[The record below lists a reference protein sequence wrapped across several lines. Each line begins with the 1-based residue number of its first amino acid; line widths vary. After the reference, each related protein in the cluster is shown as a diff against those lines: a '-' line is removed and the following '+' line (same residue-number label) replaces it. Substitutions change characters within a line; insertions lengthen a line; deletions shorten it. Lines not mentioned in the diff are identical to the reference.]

1 MDLNTALVQFTKPF
15 NMARFRPVFYALSE
29 PKNVAFDTKI
39 IKTNMR
45 VLGIRIPILRKIA
58 ATLAI
63 QAERV
68 VAGLVVDCYELAT
81 LKGLMIT
88 KIKDKEKVLAALR
101 DFVPTIENWATCDL
115 MCGDLK
121 VIGKNKEFF
130 LPFIRELLGA
140 KGEFEI
146 RTGIVL
152 LMKFYLSNDDL
163 QRTLDLLA
171 SVNSDYYYVNM
182 ALGWLICESY
192 LRDKKATLDFLANA
206 RISPQAIN
214 LGVRKIRESF
224 RVSEGDKKEILKYKR
239 G

>member
-1 MDLNTALVQFTKPF
+1 MDLNTALVEFTKPF
-15 NMARFRPVFYALSE
+15 DMARFRPIFYALSE

-39 IKTNMR
+39 IKTQLR

-68 VAGLVVDCYELAT
+68 VAGLEVDCYELAT

-88 KIKDKEKVLAALR
+88 KIKDKDKVLAALR

-121 VIGKNKEFF
+121 IVGQNKAFF

-146 RTGIVL
+146 RTAIVL
-152 LMKFYLSNDDL
+152 LMKFYLDSADL
-163 QRTLDLLA
+163 PKTLDLLA
-171 SVNSDYYYVNM
+171 NVYSEYYYVNM

-192 LRDKKATLDFLANA
+192 LRDKSATLDFLANA
-206 RISPQAIN
+206 RISPQAAN

-224 RVSEGDKKEILKYKR
+224 RVTEGDKKEILKYKR